1 MGAQMLTEE
10 DVLTS
15 ILREPKSDTH
25 VVVLMLRISWYGINQ
40 IKLTLD
46 DCNWKHWMEAQKQ
59 LQNLVRMEK
68 IISEAIK
75 CQIPEEDGRDGKED
89 PLNPF
94 QLGLLLLPLE
104 NAKIMVNMPDKGKEG
119 FQKEVSRVINEI
131 GRQKNMKSL
140 SDLSF
145 WPV

>member
-1 MGAQMLTEE
+1 MIVTGSTGWRHRN
-10 DVLTS
+10 S
-15 ILREPKSDTH
+15 CRRWSGWK
-25 VVVLMLRISWYGINQ
+25 
-40 IKLTLD
+40 KLPRKPL
-46 DCNWKHWMEAQKQ
+46 
-59 LQNLVRMEK
+59 
-68 IISEAIK
+68 K
-75 CQIPEEDGRDGKED
+75 CQIPEEDGWDGKED

-104 NAKIMVNMPDKGKEG
+104 NAKIMVNMADKGKEG

-145 WPV
+145 